1 MKNKLSIFLFALC
14 PLIPATSRFAYG
26 LIFSVAILFYYGS
39 GILLRE
45 LVKRVDD
52 GPLGQ
57 VLELSGLAGT
67 AALFYGILGGVYPLL
82 ALSLELYIYLSAFSV
97 ILLISLT
104 SKSINS
110 DSFSPVVIF
119 IPLLIAFSLIREVLG
134 LGTISIPV
142 YSGFLEIT
150 VIPPDNPWITRIIG
164 TGGGALILAGL
175 FSFLLKRIFTR
186 KGAVPR
192 S

>member
-26 LIFSVAILFYYGS
+26 LIFSIAILLYYGA

-45 LVKRVDD
+45 LVKHVDD

-57 VLELSGLAGT
+57 ILELSGLAGT
-67 AALFYGILGGVYPLL
+67 AALCYGILGGVYPLL

-97 ILLISLT
+97 ILLISISST
-104 SKSINS
+104 AGNS
-110 DSFSPVVIF
+110 DSFAPVIIF
-119 IPLLIAFSLIREVLG
+119 IPLLILFSLIREILG
-134 LGTISIPV
+134 LGTISLPV
-142 YSGFLEIT
+142 YSGFFEIT
-150 VIPPDNPWITRIIG
+150 VIPQDNPWITRIVG
-164 TGGGALILAGL
+164 TGAGALILAGL

-186 KGAVPR
+186 KGAAAR

>member
-1 MKNKLSIFLFALC
+1 MKNKLSLFLFALC

-26 LIFSVAILFYYGS
+26 LIFSVAILFYYGA
-39 GILLRE
+39 GILIRE

-52 GPLGQ
+52 GPAGQ

-82 ALSLELYIYLSAFSV
+82 ALSLELYIYLSAFSFL
-97 ILLISLT
+97 LLISISSC
-104 SKSINS
+104 SKNS
-110 DSFSPVVIF
+110 DSFSPVIIF
-119 IPLLIAFSLIREVLG
+119 IPLLIVFSLLREVLG
-134 LGTISIPV
+134 LGTISLPV
-142 YSGFLEIT
+142 YSGFLVIT
-150 VIPPDNPWITRIIG
+150 VIPPGNPWITGVVG

-175 FSFLLKRIFTR
+175 FSFLLKQIFTK
-186 KGAVPR
+186 KGAVPQ

>member
-26 LIFSVAILFYYGS
+26 LIFSVAILLYYGA
-39 GILLRE
+39 GLLLRE
-45 LVKRVDD
+45 LVRYVDD
-52 GPLGQ
+52 GPMGQ
-57 VLELSGLAGT
+57 VLVLSGLAGT
-67 AALFYGILGGVYPLL
+67 SALFYGILGGVYPLL

-97 ILLISLT
+97 ILLISISST
-104 SKSINS
+104 GGKQ
-110 DSFSPVVIF
+110 DSFSPVIIF
-119 IPLLIAFSLIREVLG
+119 IPLLILFSLIREVLG
-134 LGTISIPV
+134 LGTISLPL

-175 FSFLLKRIFTR
+175 FSFLIKRIFTG